1 MSPPRASRLR
11 PSSVSASVLV
21 GESPRPQAVQMAPG
35 RARRGRKEISSRQFA
50 VNRSHGVTAFPFAGT
65 PVRLPGGFCVCGSRS
80 FVKDRP
86 SVYRCVGHRQL
97 IAPKSFTS
105 VAILRL
111 ETAEKLTIEDKL
123 GVSDKTGEP
132 ISGSSAEHPS
142 AFGLGVGAG
151 FRPAPGA
158 YWRCQGMTLGYRVL
172 YAYFPKSGAVIV
184 AGLNSQ
190 PDDRRNQMALNVHR
204 GGASAMRA
212 GRLIRDAARL
222 VCWRTSFPLSM
233 LSNVQHVPAIM
244 RIRSVPCLS
253 SSCAFSV

>member
-86 SVYRCVGHRQL
+86 SRLPMRRTPAINRSEVVHVRRHPAPRNRGEADDRGQARRLRQNRR
-97 IAPKSFTS
+97 AY
-105 VAILRL
+105 LRL
-111 ETAEKLTIEDKL
+111 FRGTPERVRTWRRRGFPA
-123 GVSDKTGEP
+123 GVLP
-132 ISGSSAEHPS
+132 
-142 AFGLGVGAG
+142 V
-151 FRPAPGA
+151 
-158 YWRCQGMTLGYRVL
+158 
-172 YAYFPKSGAVIV
+172 AYFPKSGAVIV

-212 GRLIRDAARL
+212 GRLIGDAARL

>member
-1 MSPPRASRLR
+1 MRRTPAIRALSVRTELFERREIAQYQYVRAS
-11 PSSVSASVLV
+11 SY
-21 GESPRPQAVQMAPG
+21 
-35 RARRGRKEISSRQFA
+35 RKSLSTFSELA
-50 VNRSHGVTAFPFAGT
+50 
-65 PVRLPGGFCVCGSRS
+65 
-80 FVKDRP
+80 
-86 SVYRCVGHRQL
+86 L

-105 VAILRL
+105 VAVLRL
-111 ETAEKLTIEDKL
+111 ETAEKPTIEDKL

-151 FRPAPGA
+151 FRPAPG
-158 YWRCQGMTLGYRVL
+158 
-172 YAYFPKSGAVIV
+172 AYFPKSGAVIV

-253 SSCAFSV
+253 SSRAFSV